1 MPSIFNALIELWPV
15 ITALS
20 PILFGAGLL
29 YLRTQFP
36 TKADFDKLA
45 TTVTSLSNNLTA
57 TTTAVDHL
65 AQEQESAP
73 TRIELMNQIAT
84 LGGRVSGMEGSLK
97 GISSQLETTNDYLR
111 IIIENGLG
119 K

>member
-1 MPSIFNALIELWPV
+1 MPSILNALIELWPV

-36 TKADFDKLA
+36 TKADFDVLA
-45 TTVTSLSNNLTA
+45 KTVTDLAINLTA

-65 AQEQESAP
+65 AQEQDSAP
-73 TRIELMNQIAT
+73 TRIQLMEKIASVE
-84 LGGRVSGMEGSLK
+84 GRVSGVERGL
-97 GISSQLETTNDYLR
+97 SSIEAQLHTTNDYLKILVDR
-111 IIIENGLG
+111 GLER
-119 K
+119 